1 MSDVKWD
8 EIQPL
13 EVSQEAIEQSILLL
27 QKAGWMQ
34 EHDRILTE
42 GEWIPCTER
51 LPDMGEE
58 VWVTADSATYI
69 ATLKERKTTF
79 GDYIQEWWTED
90 DWIFQFEEVTAWR
103 PLYRPQPYKGE

>member
-34 EHDRILTE
+34 EHDRVLTE
-42 GEWIPCTER
+42 GKAGRWIEQDDGYNDTIYQCSVC
-51 LPDMGEE
+51 GEE
-58 VWVTADSATYI
+58 FVTIEGTPADNLWNYCPNCGARM
-69 ATLKERKTTF
+69 E
-79 GDYIQEWWTED
+79 
-90 DWIFQFEEVTAWR
+90 
-103 PLYRPQPYKGE
+103 